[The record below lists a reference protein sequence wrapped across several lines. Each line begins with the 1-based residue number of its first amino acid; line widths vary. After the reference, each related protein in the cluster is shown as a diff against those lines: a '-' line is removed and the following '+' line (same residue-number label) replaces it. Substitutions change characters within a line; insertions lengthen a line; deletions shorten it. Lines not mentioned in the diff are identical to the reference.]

1 MSRKLRRIYHT
12 PIFIVCKGTKN
23 QALNQNKY
31 HKLTLRYPK
40 YDTKPQKRKIQTVIQ
55 KSTHKY
61 LLSSFSRF
69 SCHAVISARNGLETR
84 MTADDR
90 KACR

>member
-12 PIFIVCKGTKN
+12 LIFIVCKGTKN

-40 YDTKPQKRKIQTVIQ
+40 YDTKPQKRKIQTVLQ
-55 KSTHKY
+55 KSPYKPPRFIFPVFPVMP
-61 LLSSFSRF
+61 SFLP
-69 SCHAVISARNGLETR
+69 ATDWKPE
-84 MTADDR
+84 
-90 KACR
+90 

>member
-40 YDTKPQKRKIQTVIQ
+40 YDTKPQKRKIQTVLQ
-55 KSTHKY
+55 KSPYKPPRFIFPVFPVMP
-61 LLSSFSRF
+61 SFPP
-69 SCHAVISARNGLETR
+69 ATDWKPE
-84 MTADDR
+84 
-90 KACR
+90 